1 MTKPTQFSKTLR
13 AWMDVF
19 MHRSM
24 HGWGHFAKSTGL
36 SMPQSSILMQLHYR
50 GTCSVSDISDRF
62 DFSAAAASQLVDKLV
77 HADYLE
83 RTEDPTDRRAKL
95 LTLSDKGKELINHG
109 TEERYRW
116 MDDLASTLSVEDQKK
131 VSEALVLL
139 TNAAKQMETHSHKS
153 KTLAQ
158 HANADIVNLKS

>member
-36 SMPQSSILMQLHYR
+36 SMPQFSILMQLHYR

-77 HADYLE
+77 HAGYLE
-83 RTEDPTDRRAKL
+83 RAEDPSDRRAKL
-95 LTLSDKGKELINHG
+95 LTLSAKGEELVQHG

-116 MDDLASTLSVEDQKK
+116 MDDLTSKLSTEEQIK
-131 VSEALVLL
+131 VVEALNIL
-139 TNAAKQMETHSHKS
+139 TEAAQAME
-153 KTLAQ
+153 AQ
-158 HANADIVNLKS
+158 K